1 MRQGVMIVSDKIMVE
16 FTIEPFTDGI
26 PGHHVTR
33 AIAAVESLGIAVHV
47 GPFGSSFVA
56 EIEFAGEA
64 IALLARMAY
73 DNGATHITIDTEK
86 VG

>member
-1 MRQGVMIVSDKIMVE
+1 MSEKIMVE
-16 FTIEPFTDGI
+16 FTIEPFTDGS
-26 PGHHVTR
+26 PGNHVTR
-33 AIAAVESLGIAVHV
+33 AIAAVESLGVAVHV

-56 EIEFAGEA
+56 ETEVATEA
-64 IALLARMAY
+64 IAVLSRMAY

>member
-1 MRQGVMIVSDKIMVE
+1 MSEKIMVE
-16 FTIEPFTDGI
+16 FTIEPFTDGT
-26 PGHHVTR
+26 PGHHVTK
-33 AIAAVESLGIAVHV
+33 AIAAVEALGVEVHI

-56 EIEFAGEA
+56 ETEKAAEA
-64 IALLARMAY
+64 IAVLSRMAY

>member
-1 MRQGVMIVSDKIMVE
+1 LGVE
-16 FTIEPFTDGI
+16 
-26 PGHHVTR
+26 
-33 AIAAVESLGIAVHV
+33 VHI

-56 EIEFAGEA
+56 QTELATEA
-64 IALLARMAY
+64 IALLSRMAY